1 MTQSLYEKIHTE
13 LEKLRDLIQKYAV
26 SPYDPII
33 EEIAL
38 DHPNIFREAY
48 DKFQKANAM
57 DYTWMI
63 PILVYEGKEKGVG
76 LLTYDFKAGW
86 NIYVGEEIP
95 DPIWEE
101 IESVL

>member
-1 MTQSLYEKIHTE
+1 VTQALYDKIHAE
-13 LEKLRDLIQKYAV
+13 LTTLRDLIKKHAT

-48 DKFQKANAM
+48 DKFQKLSIM
-57 DYTWMI
+57 EYTWII
-63 PILVYEGKEKGVG
+63 PLLFYEGDEKGVG

-86 NIYVGEEIP
+86 NIYVGEVIP
-95 DPIWEE
+95 DYFLDE
-101 IESVL
+101 IEAIL